1 MMFEKLKKAIS
12 SLWAESNV
20 FKSIIIAAFF
30 SLIVVAVSF
39 LIAYGDSLLGI
50 SFSILVIV
58 GRLIAGIILR
68 RGGHV
73 ERAKELAPKQYSIVR
88 RVQIIVCGGLVT
100 SLGVLFILR
109 VLYGPLQYSDSLTL
123 FLTLFAVG
131 AITGDILGRTFRA
144 Y

>member
-1 MMFEKLKKAIS
+1 MFEKLKKATS

-30 SLIVVAVSF
+30 SLMVVAVS
-39 LIAYGDSLLGI
+39 LLVVYGHILLGI
-50 SFSILVIV
+50 SFSIIV
-58 GRLIAGIILR
+58 LIGRLIVGIILR

-73 ERAKELAPKQYSIVR
+73 ERAKEFAPKQYSIVR
-88 RVQIIVCGGLVT
+88 RVQIIVCGGLFT
-100 SLGVLFILR
+100 SLGILFILR
-109 VLYGPLQYSDSLTL
+109 VIYGPFQYSDSLTL

-131 AITGDILGRTFRA
+131 AITGDILGRTLRT